1 MVVCLVHLVCF
12 VQPNKRDKPNEPNN
26 GLLVLVDFF
35 SILLETL
42 SLTLLTVN
50 RFHRT
55 FIRPILLTTVLTS
68 EKYTLFFQCREHP
81 MRSALWL
88 ILPLAFLVEL
98 FDLPGHALEALYA
111 AQTLAATTA
120 PSQESFAKSK
130 RPRTS
135 HIRLTPPGL
144 GLTTIQNFRTANSPS
159 MARLVLDLN
168 AKARPSTPPLLQAEG
183 VTIEIP
189 NATLSPSAKT
199 KLAVGG
205 IAKPFIITQPSER
218 SVHIS
223 LPAGSFKSYKL
234 LALANPPRLVIDI
247 VPPSEPRTIQ
257 YTEPTP
263 DLASPLPTPQQ
274 PLQPRTKSFTT
285 IVIDPGHG
293 GKDPGARGQ
302 QGTEEK
308 DITLKVALKLRDLL
322 RQQRGIRVL
331 MTRERDEFIELE
343 DRAKFANGQ
352 EADLFVSIH
361 VNSHPQR
368 SVKGLEIY
376 HFGEAKDQRALEVA
390 ARENGTPLNS
400 TGVGWE
406 YLVADLLTAKKIEA
420 SLELAWTAK
429 EAMVTNL
436 NGQYALVD
444 HGVKTAPFYVL
455 RFTSMPSILAEIAYI
470 SNSAEEDLLRTTR
483 FTTRVAEALME
494 GITAFLAS
502 AKPATR

>member
-1 MVVCLVHLVCF
+1 
-12 VQPNKRDKPNEPNN
+12 
-26 GLLVLVDFF
+26 
-35 SILLETL
+35 
-42 SLTLLTVN
+42 
-50 RFHRT
+50 
-55 FIRPILLTTVLTS
+55 
-68 EKYTLFFQCREHP
+68 

-88 ILPLAFLVEL
+88 TLPLALLVGL
-98 FDLPGHALEALYA
+98 FDLPGHALDAIGA
-111 AQTLAATTA
+111 TQSLAATAA
-120 PSQESFAKSK
+120 PNQESFPKSK

-135 HIRLTPPGL
+135 QIRLTPPGL
-144 GLTTIQNFRTANSPS
+144 DLTTIQNFRTANSPNT
-159 MARLVLDLN
+159 ARLVLDLN
-168 AKARPSTPPLLQAEG
+168 AKARPNTHPLLQAEG

-189 NATLSPSAKT
+189 NTTLSPSAKT
-199 KLAVGG
+199 KLVEGR
-205 IAKPFIITQPSER
+205 IAKPFIITQPSDR
-218 SVHIS
+218 SVQVL
-223 LPAGSFKSYKL
+223 LPTGSFKSYKL
-234 LALANPPRLVIDI
+234 LRLTDPPRLVIDI
-247 VPPSEPRTIQ
+247 VPTNDPRMTP
-257 YTEPTP
+257 YPELSP
-263 DLASPLPTPQQ
+263 DLASPVPTPQQ
-274 PLQPRTKSFTT
+274 PIQARTKSFTT

-293 GKDPGARGQ
+293 GKDPGARGY

-322 RQQRGIRVL
+322 RQQRGVRVL
-331 MTRERDEFIELE
+331 MTRERDEFVELE

-429 EAMVTNL
+429 EAMVANL
-436 NGQYALVD
+436 NGQYTLVD

-470 SNSAEEDLLRTTR
+470 SNSAEEDLLRTNR
-483 FTTRVAEALME
+483 FTTRVAEALTE
-494 GITAFLAS
+494 GVTSYLAS
-502 AKPATR
+502 AKLGTR